1 MDSETGSE
9 AGKVREGYGK
19 LRLMALPS
27 STTVPGPGQVQNNF
41 NSDQRVSKELNLQ
54 DQQGTKVLRGNL
66 LTLPVGGGLLY
77 IQPVYVQSTGTTSY
91 PQLRSVLTSFG
102 DKVGFASTLE
112 ESLNQVF
119 GGDAAA
125 STSSVIGGEGAK
137 KPTAEKVEQSADQ
150 KLQSALQD
158 AKAALDSGGKAL
170 SNQNWSEYGK
180 SQEALKKA
188 LEEAVKADQER
199 AKVKTK

>member
-1 MDSETGSE
+1 M
-9 AGKVREGYGK
+9 
-19 LRLMALPS
+19 RLMALPS

-102 DKVGFASTLE
+102 DKVGFAPTLE

-125 STSSVIGGEGAK
+125 STSSVVGGEGAK
-137 KPTAEKVEQSADQ
+137 EATAGQKEQSADQ
-150 KLQSALQD
+150 KLQGALQD
-158 AKAALDSGGKAL
+158 AKAAIESGNKAL
-170 SNQNWSEYGK
+170 AEQKWSEYGK
-180 SQEALKKA
+180 AQDALKKA
-188 LEEAVKADQER
+188 LEDAVNADKER
-199 AKVKTK
+199 ANAKASK